1 MYEIMAKKNNMIL
14 AHDNYYGDY
23 FLGTLEQLKSLSC
36 PVNQIGTL
44 KEIKKELTRWK
55 NGVDRNNGYMLEI
68 ETRGR
73 NTCKVFL
80 FLIEII
86 LKF

>member
-1 MYEIMAKKNNMIL
+1 MKKIGMYEIMAKKNNMIL

-55 NGVDRNNGYMLEI
+55 NGVFRNNGYMLEI
-68 ETRGR
+68 E
-73 NTCKVFL
+73 NCFL
-80 FLIEII
+80 GVLENM
-86 LKF
+86 

>member
-1 MYEIMAKKNNMIL
+1 MKKIGMYEIMAKKNNMIL

-55 NGVDRNNGYMLEI
+55 TGW
-68 ETRGR
+68 
-73 NTCKVFL
+73 
-80 FLIEII
+80 IEIMVI
-86 LKF
+86 CWKLKIAFLEF

>member
-1 MYEIMAKKNNMIL
+1 MAKKNNMIL

-44 KEIKKELTRWK
+44 KEIKKDLHAGK
-55 NGVDRNNGYMLEI
+55 
-68 ETRGR
+68 RGW
-73 NTCKVFL
+73 
-80 FLIEII
+80 IEIMVI
-86 LKF
+86 CWKLKIAFLEF